1 MDMGSESERT
11 SRENWL
17 PRAARVASRVVA
29 VDSVGSTNA
38 LADQLV
44 RDGSLRVD
52 PGEAAVV
59 AARRQTAG
67 RGRLDHVW
75 ASREGRSFTMSF
87 VVAVPRSLVFDD
99 AVNGWIQMIAGLAA
113 IDAIEG
119 AVRALGLRLRSP
131 LRLKWP
137 NDVFLDGRKLGGI
150 LCQLSAW
157 SDGDGIA
164 GVAGGIS
171 VDLAPGAEATIPVI
185 IGIGLNLAVPTDE
198 LPTQNAT
205 SLHLHLGGPNAGIAP
220 SKVLDADGWSDA
232 IAAGIAAALAKRL
245 QTFAHDPHAEAS
257 ALRNET
263 ESVCLTL
270 GRTAVAHFTDG
281 TELTGEAI
289 ALNSD
294 ASLTIRT
301 PDGRD
306 HRVTTA
312 DVSVLPRE

>member
-1 MDMGSESERT
+1 MDSESEQAT
-11 SRENWL
+11 RENWL

-52 PGEAAVV
+52 PGETAVV

-119 AVRALGLRLRSP
+119 AVRALGMRLRSP

-137 NDVFLDGRKLGGI
+137 NDIFLDGRKLGGI

-157 SDGDGIA
+157 SDADGIA
-164 GVAGGIS
+164 GAADS
-171 VDLAPGAEATIPVI
+171 APGKEPAVPVI
-185 IGIGLNLAVPTDE
+185 IGIGLNLAVPADE

-220 SKVLDADGWSDA
+220 SNVPDADDWSDA
-232 IAAGIAAALAKRL
+232 IAAGIAAVLAKRL
-245 QTFAHDPHAEAS
+245 QTFAHDPHAEAA

-281 TELTGEAI
+281 TELTGEAV
-289 ALNSD
+289 ALNPD

-312 DVSVLPRE
+312 DVGVLPRE